1 MDAVVS
7 SSLICDSSFRLSKYR
22 VQFYFTGMLSNGY
35 LFVLSARGK
44 SIDIEGCWEGEDLK
58 VPRNTQPNTL

>member
-1 MDAVVS
+1 MM
-7 SSLICDSSFRLSKYR
+7 RLNDTD
-22 VQFYFTGMLSNGY
+22 V
-35 LFVLSARGK
+35 FVLSSIGK